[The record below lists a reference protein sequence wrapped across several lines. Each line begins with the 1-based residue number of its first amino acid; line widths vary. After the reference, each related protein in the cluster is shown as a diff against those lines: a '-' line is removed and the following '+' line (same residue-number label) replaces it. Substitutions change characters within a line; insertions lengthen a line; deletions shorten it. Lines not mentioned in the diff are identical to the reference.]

1 MSYMKLFDSFNP
13 GAVIGFLMLATATPA
28 IAYPSVTRM
37 CNEVRLELEKQ
48 VEEGGFEQQEVEP
61 LLLRCRDLQ

>member
-1 MSYMKLFDSFNP
+1 MKFFDSFNSY
-13 GAVIGFLMLATATPA
+13 AVIGFLLLASATPS

>member
-1 MSYMKLFDSFNP
+1 MKFFDSFNTY
-13 GAVIGFLMLATATPA
+13 AVIGFLLLASATPSL
-28 IAYPSVTRM
+28 AYPSVTRM

>member
-1 MSYMKLFDSFNP
+1 MKFFDSFNSC
-13 GAVIGFLMLATATPA
+13 AVIGFLLLASATSS

>member
-1 MSYMKLFDSFNP
+1 MKFFDSFNS
-13 GAVIGFLMLATATPA
+13 GAVIGFLLLASATPS

-61 LLLRCRDLQ
+61 FLLRCRDLQ

>member
-1 MSYMKLFDSFNP
+1 MKFFDSFNSF
-13 GAVIGFLMLATATPA
+13 AVIGFLLLASATPSL
-28 IAYPSVTRM
+28 AYPSVTRM

>member
-1 MSYMKLFDSFNP
+1 MKLFDSFGP
-13 GAVIGFLMLATATPA
+13 SAVVGFLMLATAPPSL
-28 IAYPSVTRM
+28 AYPSVTRM
-37 CNEVRLELEKQ
+37 CNEVRMELEKQ